1 MDPILSEINQKLQNS
16 LDHLKHELA
25 SIRAGRANPA
35 IIEELPVE
43 AYGSKMKLMELG
55 TIMAPQPSLLTI
67 QLWDA
72 TIIRSVEKAITESK
86 LGLNPAVDGTLIRL
100 PIPPLTAERREEFVK
115 YAHQKG
121 EETKVSIRQARQEQ
135 KETWNKQKESGQIS
149 EDDFF
154 RYEKHLQ
161 EQVDKANST
170 VDSLVKD
177 KQADLREI

>member
-1 MDPILSEINQKLQNS
+1 MDPFLSEVNQKIQNS

-25 SIRAGRANPA
+25 AIRAGRANPA
-35 IIEELPVE
+35 IIEELMVE
-43 AYGSKMKLMELG
+43 AYGSKMKLMEMG
-55 TIMAPQPSLLTI
+55 TIMAPQPSLLTV

-72 TIIRSVEKAITESK
+72 TVVRNVEKAITESK

-115 YAHQKG
+115 YAQTKG

-135 KETWNKQKESGQIS
+135 KEDWLKQKESGAIG
-149 EDDFF
+149 EDELF
-154 RYEKHLQ
+154 RREKVLQ
-161 EQVDKANST
+161 EQVDKANAV
-170 VDSLVKD
+170 VDGMVKD

>member
-1 MDPILSEINQKLQNS
+1 MDPVLSEVNQKFQNS

-35 IIEELPVE
+35 IIEELPVD

-72 TIIRSVEKAITESK
+72 SMVRSVEKAITESK
-86 LGLNPAVDGTLIRL
+86 LGLNPSTDGTLIRL

-115 YAHQKG
+115 YAHTKG

-135 KETWNKQKESGQIS
+135 KEEWSKQKESGEIS

-154 RYEKHLQ
+154 RYEK
-161 EQVDKANST
+161 
-170 VDSLVKD
+170 
-177 KQADLREI
+177 

>member
-1 MDPILSEINQKLQNS
+1 MDPILAEVNQKFQNS

-25 SIRAGRANPA
+25 AIRAGRANPA

-43 AYGSKMKLMELG
+43 AYGTRMKLMELG
-55 TIMAPQPSLLTI
+55 TIATPQPTLLTV

-72 TIIRSVEKAITESK
+72 SVIRNVEKAITESN

-115 YAHQKG
+115 VAHQKG

-135 KETWNKQKESGQIS
+135 KEAWSKQKEAGEIS

-154 RYEKHLQ
+154 RYEKLLQ
-161 EQVDKANST
+161 EQVDKANAT

>member
-1 MDPILSEINQKLQNS
+1 MDPFLSEVNQKIQNS

-25 SIRAGRANPA
+25 AIRAGRANPA
-35 IIEELPVE
+35 IIEELMVE
-43 AYGSKMKLMELG
+43 AYGSKMKLMEMG
-55 TIMAPQPSLLTI
+55 TIMAPQPSLLTV

-72 TIIRSVEKAITESK
+72 TVVRNVEKAITESK

-115 YAHQKG
+115 YAQTKG

-135 KETWNKQKESGQIS
+135 KEDWLKQKEAGSIG
-149 EDDFF
+149 EDELF
-154 RYEKHLQ
+154 RREKLLQ
-161 EQVDKANST
+161 EQVDKANAV
-170 VDSLVKD
+170 VDGMVKD

>member
-1 MDPILSEINQKLQNS
+1 MDPVLSEVNQKFQNS

-35 IIEELPVE
+35 IIEELMVE
-43 AYGSKMKLMELG
+43 AYGTKMKLMELG
-55 TIMAPQPSLLTI
+55 TIATPQPTLLTV

-72 TIIRSVEKAITESK
+72 SVIRNVEKAITESK

-115 YAHQKG
+115 VAHQKG
-121 EETKVSIRQARQEQ
+121 EETKVSIRQTRQEQ
-135 KETWNKQKESGQIS
+135 KEEWLKQKESGAIS
-149 EDDFF
+149 EDDLF
-154 RYEKHLQ
+154 RFEKLLQ
-161 EQVDKANST
+161 DQVDKANAT